1 MPLWRNQKP
10 IVKLHHLVLHALRQL
25 RATALLKK
33 KRSAETKFHPREME
47 TDAHSRAATEGHI
60 CGFLLGGHG
69 RLVQE
74 AETVKAEGWVS
85 SDLDTV

>member
-1 MPLWRNQKP
+1 MPPRRNQKP
-10 IVKLHHLVLHALRQL
+10 IIKLHHLVSHARRQP
-25 RATALLKK
+25 RTTALLEE
-33 KRSAETKFHPREME
+33 KRSRKTKLHPREME

-69 RLVQE
+69 RLVQK